1 MPLGVDAGG
10 AGAKGGLLGVF
21 PGKWG
26 LLGVL
31 PGGGPPTIGCAAAE
45 PAGDAP

>member
-10 AGAKGGLLGVF
+10 AGANGGLLGVF
-21 PGKWG
+21 PG
-26 LLGVL
+26 
-31 PGGGPPTIGCAAAE
+31 GGPPTAAPPEPAAAE